1 MNDHRNYSPIPPLLK
16 KHVIDYIIAENEG
29 LNPPDNS
36 VTNYM
41 RAFEGGFFP
50 DKPFTCY
57 MPTMNKVLLYVAE
70 EQAGFGTGKR
80 SDFTKQ
86 CDALKPVLIGT
97 ARCIEELERKGYIR
111 VLIRP
116 RETEPLPPDL
126 AEHWRRY
133 ENFYMSEIEPL
144 IFACTTILIPRLKLY
159 KYWEQTHN
167 TYPEKKVCPVAVA
180 VDTLHTVSV

>member
-1 MNDHRNYSPIPPLLK
+1 MNNHKNYSSMPQFLQ
-16 KHVIDYIIAENEG
+16 KHVIDYIVAENEG
-29 LNPPDNS
+29 LNLPDNS
-36 VTNYM
+36 VTDYM
-41 RAFEGGFFP
+41 RAFEGGFF

-86 CDALKPVLIGT
+86 CDTVKPLLVGT

-116 RETEPLPPDL
+116 RETEHFPQNFG
-126 AEHWRRY
+126 EHWRRY
-133 ENFYMSEIEPL
+133 ENFYMSEIESL
-144 IFACTTILIPRLKLY
+144 IFACTTIIIPRLKLY

-167 TYPEKKVCPVAVA
+167 KGPEKKVRPVAA
-180 VDTLHTVSV
+180 NTQHTVPV